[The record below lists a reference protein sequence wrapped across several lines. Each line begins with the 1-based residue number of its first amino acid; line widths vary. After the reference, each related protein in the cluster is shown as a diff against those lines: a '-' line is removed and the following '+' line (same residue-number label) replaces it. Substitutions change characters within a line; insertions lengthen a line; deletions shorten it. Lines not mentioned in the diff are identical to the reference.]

1 MSEKIA
7 TQTFVKIMKEKV
19 KTVIYPFLLLNFV
32 KFTISSKVHLISR
45 FSRFSPPIKNY
56 KYSI

>member
-7 TQTFVKIMKEKV
+7 TPTFVKIMKEKV

-32 KFTISSKVHLISR
+32 KFAISSKVHLISR
-45 FSRFSPPIKNY
+45 FSRFSPPRKIT
-56 KYSI
+56 II